1 MKKKFVFLSSLLCAV
16 SLLCACGEGEPAPVE
31 TVDPYAGMVQV
42 ESGFGTLMWVQKYE
56 ELPVNVLTAAD
67 FSNGEYRGEGYRAR
81 RGVDVSEHQGEIDWA
96 AVRESGVEFA
106 VLRAG
111 YRGYGEEGVL
121 RRDDFFLYNVNG
133 AAVNGIDMGVY
144 FFSQA
149 TDVAEAEE
157 EAEFLLDILS
167 LYTVDTFTLPV
178 YYDWEAIDQDTA
190 RTDGMTGEAITACAA
205 AFCKKIAA
213 AGYDVGIYAY
223 RNLGYFSYDLRTLKD
238 YSLWIGAVGEYP
250 DFYYAHELWQYSYT
264 GTVPGI
270 NTPVDLDLLFE
281 AIEETE

>member
-16 SLLCACGEGEPAPVE
+16 LLLCACGKGESAPVE

-42 ESGFGTLMWVQKYE
+42 ESGFGTLMWVEKYE
-56 ELPVNVLTAAD
+56 ELPVNALTAAD
-67 FSNGEYRGEGYRAR
+67 FSDGEYLGDCYRVR

-96 AVRESGVEFA
+96 AVRENGIEFA

-111 YRGYGEEGVL
+111 YRGYGEAGVL

-133 AAVNGIDMGVY
+133 AAENGIDMGVY

-178 YYDWEAIDQDTA
+178 YYDWEAIDQDEA

-205 AFCKKIAA
+205 AFCEKIAA
-213 AGYDVGIYAY
+213 AGYDTGIYAY
-223 RNLGYFSYDLRTLKD
+223 RNLGYFSYDLRALKD

-281 AIEETE
+281 AIEVTE